1 MCSRKLVGFKGSPS
15 FYKNIK
21 ESYITLEKERKK
33 KQKEFNSDINEIVKV
48 GKIRRA
54 KICNKKFQ
62 NNLLITRKSYQVV

>member
-1 MCSRKLVGFKGSPS
+1 MCSRKLIGFKGSLS

-21 ESYITLEKERKK
+21 ESYITLEKERRK

-48 GKIRRA
+48 GKIRRV

>member
-1 MCSRKLVGFKGSPS
+1 MCSRKLIGFKGSLS

-21 ESYITLEKERKK
+21 ESYITLEKERRK
-33 KQKEFNSDINEIVKV
+33 KQKEFNSDINEIAKV
-48 GKIRRA
+48 GKIRGA